1 MLSAMDVGNMEEDK
15 ELLKQ
20 AEKIRQGYKSI
31 ETDEDEEQLSFLDE
45 LNALVRYILKGE
57 PVDIYT
63 LLSPQELE
71 KWKKAKFKRHVKRLL
86 GKIFNRSF
94 LYFILLA
101 TITVFLISEAIPF
114 YAVAGI
120 ITFKTYI
127 KALLTEICF
136 VFLAGYRAAGRVQT
150 FLVSILRASM
160 FCLMLFV
167 ISSEVSLE
175 GARDVSK
182 IGNIA
187 NRIER
192 LDNQIKKTEIDIER
206 YRSIDWPRNMT
217 TSIRKREEL
226 EKQVQELRLRQE
238 SEGAGENVAKIVEY
252 KTYGKATFRLIL
264 MCVSILITRRLWKF

>member
-1 MLSAMDVGNMEEDK
+1 MEEDK

-20 AEKIRQGYKSI
+20 AERIRQGYKSI
-31 ETDEDEEQLSFLDE
+31 ETDEEEEQLSFLDE
-45 LNALVRYILKGE
+45 LNALVRHILKGE
-57 PVDIYT
+57 PIDIYT
-63 LLSPQELE
+63 LLTPTELE
-71 KWKKAKFKRHVKRLL
+71 KWKKAKTKRHIKRLFSR
-86 GKIFNRSF
+86 IFNQSS

-101 TITVFLISEAIPF
+101 TITLFLVGEAIPF
-114 YAVAGI
+114 YAVAGVVVG
-120 ITFKTYI
+120 KTYV

-136 VFLAGYRAAGRVQT
+136 IFLSGYRAAGHIQIA
-150 FLVSILRASM
+150 LVSILRVSM

-192 LDNQIKKTEIDIER
+192 LETQIDKTEVDIER
-206 YRSIDWPRNMT
+206 YRSINWPRNMT

-226 EKQVQELRLRQE
+226 EKQVQTLRSRQE
-238 SEGAGENVAKIVEY
+238 TEGASENVSKLIEY
-252 KTYGKATFRLIL
+252 KTYGKAAFRLIL
-264 MCVSILITRRLWKF
+264 MFVSVLITRRLWKF